1 MIAASIIIN
10 SRHDADTDT
19 IVDSVRRWCWQLWS
33 DLKFA
38 YVWKSACRHR
48 DATRRII
55 DLPPHDVGWSAQ
67 ASACVGYYT
76 NAHKLDVGMSC
87 PKMLIVAGSQA
98 LRPDAGLG
106 MPASSALCACAR
118 GSIISLGVPGQW

>member
-1 MIAASIIIN
+1 MTPILTQLSIVCAGVVGN
-10 SRHDADTDT
+10 CGVTLNLHM
-19 IVDSVRRWCWQLWS
+19 
-33 DLKFA
+33 F
-38 YVWKSACRHR
+38 ACRHVGV
-48 DATRRII
+48 ATRRII

-67 ASACVGYYT
+67 ASPCVGYYT

>member
-1 MIAASIIIN
+1 M
-10 SRHDADTDT
+10 
-19 IVDSVRRWCWQLWS
+19 
-33 DLKFA
+33 F
-38 YVWKSACRHR
+38 ACRHVSV
-48 DATRRII
+48 ATRRII
-55 DLPPHDVGWSAQ
+55 DLPAHDVGWSAQ